1 MPLIG
6 AAIAKRRRHRAVA
19 WALVLL
25 VLSTV
30 LWTGCSGKPPD
41 EFTPGETVI
50 SVILLMDTTGSMTES
65 WAGGVKMDS
74 ARQAAHRLL
83 DVLEEEAG
91 VVGRRYRVAVI
102 GFNTSAWVAQEFTS
116 DFALLRQAVDGLN
129 PDGQTDIGQGLE
141 TALGYLRDSVFH
153 RAYVILLSD
162 GMANAGRSSG
172 QILEWL
178 RGALHGEKLVAS
190 VYGANYGLSDIDTRG
205 VASFVGD
212 ALSGR
217 GYDTSVLLDRGRPV
231 VLSRLPGDN
240 VFWFS
245 GHANWNVMGFH
256 DPAND
261 RTRVSSS
268 DVQRLD
274 LPDLLLAVV
283 QGCLAGKDVED
294 EGNILHTF
302 VDSGARVAIGY
313 SVLTYVPQ
321 HDAWA
326 RAFWPAV
333 EAGETIRAAALAGT
347 VRAYHEDP
355 FTPLP
360 ASVVVTYPA
369 SVAQRMTLRDLEEQA
384 ARGFRIYTVGF
395 GDRGN
400 LDENLLRGIA
410 GLTGG
415 EYLYGG
421 EAQALENIFVKAQ
434 HLGTGDLQGEFSG
447 TVKPG
452 ETLTAGVVAVLE
464 GDADL
469 RITLNWPG
477 STVGLR
483 LYDPKG
489 HLIGPD
495 YPRLVIYRQER
506 PTYVV
511 IERPMPGPWRVE
523 VVGQDVAAS
532 GTPFYVVASTSDVPV
547 RGAEPVEFLLWVA
560 IMAFVALAVAPRV
573 RLDRPYY
580 EEVRA
585 R

>member
-1 MPLIG
+1 MSLTG
-6 AAIAKRRRHRAVA
+6 TALTKRRRRRALAAAV
-19 WALVLL
+19 VLL
-25 VLSTV
+25 VLSTL
-30 LWTGCSGKPPD
+30 LWTGCSGEVPD
-41 EFTPGETVI
+41 DFTPGETVI

-116 DFALLRQAVDGLN
+116 DFALLRQAVDGLD
-129 PDGQTDIGQGLE
+129 PDGQTDIGRGLE

-172 QILEWL
+172 EILEWL
-178 RGALHGEKLVAS
+178 RGVLHGEKLVAS
-190 VYGANYGLSDIDTRG
+190 VYGANYGLFDINTRG

-217 GYDTSVLLDRGRPV
+217 GYETSVLLNRGRPV
-231 VLSRLPGDN
+231 VLSRLPADN

-245 GHANWNVMGFH
+245 GHANWCVMGFADETH
-256 DPAND
+256 
-261 RTRVSSS
+261 VLSG
-268 DVQRLD
+268 DVRKLD

-283 QGCLAGKDVED
+283 QGCLAGKNVED

-321 HDAWA
+321 IDAWA

-333 EAGETIRAAALAGT
+333 EAGQTIRAASLAGT
-347 VRAYHEDP
+347 VHAYHEDP
-355 FTPLP
+355 YTPLP

-369 SVAQRMTLRDLEEQA
+369 AVAQRMTLRDLEEQA
-384 ARGFRIYTVGF
+384 SRGFRIYTVGF
-395 GDRGN
+395 GDKGN
-400 LDENLLRGIA
+400 LDENLLREIA
-410 GLTGG
+410 RLSGG

-469 RITLNWPG
+469 RVTLNWPG

-489 HLIGPD
+489 RLVGPD
-495 YPRLVIYRQER
+495 YPRLAIYRQAR

-511 IERPMPGPWRVE
+511 IERPIPGPWRVE
-523 VVGQDVAAS
+523 VVGQDVAPS
-532 GTPFYVVASTSDVPV
+532 GTPFYVVASTSDVPI
-547 RGAEPVEFLLWVA
+547 RGPEPVEFLLWVA

-580 EEVRA
+580 EEVRT